1 MLMAERTCQAGNEAG
16 QPCRQAP
23 LRDEEFCF
31 WHSPTHAE
39 AAAEARRA
47 GGLNKRRERTLAAVY
62 EFEGLES
69 VEHVRRL
76 FEIAGFEALALPA
89 GPNKCRI
96 LVQVGLAG
104 LRALGVGDHEERL
117 QEIEAVLS
125 PRLDAAKG
133 RRR

>member
-1 MLMAERTCQAGNEAG
+1 MNEAG

-69 VEHVRRL
+69 VDQVRRL

-104 LRALGVGDHEERL
+104 LKVLSVGDHEERL
-117 QEIEAVLS
+117 QDVEAVLG
-125 PRLDAAKG
+125 PRLRKMKA
-133 RRR
+133 R

>member
-1 MLMAERTCQAGNEAG
+1 MVTLRTCKAGKQDG
-16 QPCRQAP
+16 SPCGSPP
-23 LRDEEFCF
+23 LLDGDFCYM
-31 WHSPTHAE
+31 HSPEHAAE
-39 AAAEARRA
+39 MQEARRA

-69 VEHVRRL
+69 VDQVRRL

-96 LVQVGLAG
+96 LVQVGLAA

-117 QEIEAVLS
+117 QGIEAVLE
-125 PRLDAAKG
+125 PRL
-133 RRR
+133 RRVGPR